1 MDDHFSIISTD
12 FQTALSADSTVRIL
26 SGFTLRCLP
35 VKIKFKFEIRTLENP
50 PDRKFQ
56 ILTDRHRTVNPDR
69 IRTAL
74 SADVCRGATLN
85 TNLSIRSIWTRR
97 SELNSLRLTI
107 IWNWCGLVNHL
118 SLASLWNLF
127 LVSRFVNLF
136 SWYNINQKI
145 KLNNDSSV
153 ILVTPT
159 GEIPWE
165 LH

>member
-1 MDDHFSIISTD
+1 MVDFS
-12 FQTALSADSTVRIL
+12 
-26 SGFTLRCLP
+26 
-35 VKIKFKFEIRTLENP
+35 KKYIKGSSDPSQFIFEINVGKSR
-50 PDRKFQ
+50 
-56 ILTDRHRTVNPDR
+56 IRHRTTLNLNIQSILTRSRNSSFRFRVVLWR
-69 IRTAL
+69 IRLFPTL
-74 SADVCRGATLN
+74 ILKIKWFGSELPLN